1 MSRANPQATVIFEK
15 QLVPRANRLIIRKNN
30 QRVTSDSNITN
41 TMLRFVV
48 GILKHHKPVSLT
60 ATVPMP
66 PPDSNKPYTKPPTEK
81 QIMSFIKTLRY
92 DEDPKTS
99 MTFVLTFVATRLRQP
114 WRAILSVLNRSLIGK
129 DTNWDTDRLPI
140 LIKFFG
146 YYKTKKAKSKKTKA
160 VEELK
165 EQHVFLVKSGQGKGY
180 MRLGDQEANV
190 PSAFNKNVM
199 LRKTRSLIVA
209 DNIVQEPIVVALA
222 KSISIEE
229 QRYQQR
235 EIMTQ
240 LRLDRQID
248 KDVEDTYAEI
258 KQVVGGEG
266 SSATYNKYYEFEDIS
281 ATDSEAT
288 RDFSCSDTDEEKYDE
303 NDDSDAFDIDL
314 STYKPQGG
322 DDAVGY
328 GVFMYHKSTNLLKS
342 TYLSPTVT
350 CSSLEYI

>member
-99 MTFVLTFVATRLRQP
+99 MTFVSTFVATRLRQP
-114 WRAILSVLNRSLIGK
+114 WRAILSDKFEWQAV
-129 DTNWDTDRLPI
+129 DR
-140 LIKFFG
+140 
-146 YYKTKKAKSKKTKA
+146 TTKKTK
-160 VEELK
+160 LSK
-165 EQHVFLVKSGQGKGY
+165 LLYTCFTKIIIDHFLSCNKSIPRRSDSE
-180 MRLGDQEANV
+180 MHSEGDQEANV

-199 LRKTRSLIVA
+199 PRKTRSLIIV

-248 KDVEDTYAEI
+248 KDVEDTYAEW
-258 KQVVGGEG
+258 G
-266 SSATYNKYYEFEDIS
+266 
-281 ATDSEAT
+281 
-288 RDFSCSDTDEEKYDE
+288 
-303 NDDSDAFDIDL
+303 
-314 STYKPQGG
+314 
-322 DDAVGY
+322 
-328 GVFMYHKSTNLLKS
+328 
-342 TYLSPTVT
+342 
-350 CSSLEYI
+350 